1 MIEKFLHR
9 CAGQVAYFEHRT
21 RFPPLQPQGC
31 SGGWKRVKRLS
42 YKGHMMDALVPAGDE
57 GRDKLR

>member
-1 MIEKFLHR
+1 MHTLSVEPDFHQQSRKVLLED
-9 CAGQVAYFEHRT
+9 G
-21 RFPPLQPQGC
+21 
-31 SGGWKRVKRLS
+31 KRVKRLS

>member
-1 MIEKFLHR
+1 MSKAVSDFGRRKISTIVVRESS
-9 CAGQVAYFEHRT
+9 
-21 RFPPLQPQGC
+21 
-31 SGGWKRVKRLS
+31 SGGWREFELS